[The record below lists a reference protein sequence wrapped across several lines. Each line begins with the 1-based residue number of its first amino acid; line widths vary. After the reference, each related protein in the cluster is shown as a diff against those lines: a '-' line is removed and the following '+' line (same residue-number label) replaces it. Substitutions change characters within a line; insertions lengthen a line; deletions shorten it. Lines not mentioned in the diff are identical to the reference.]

1 MTQKIFRGKLS
12 LAKTNDVEIAYET
25 FGDHGASPLVLIMG
39 LGYQMIFWD
48 EELCAQLAGRGYY
61 VIRFDNRDVGLST
74 WLESAGVPD
83 ILAMKQLMA
92 KRKAAQAPYSLHN
105 MADDVT
111 GLLDAMKIESAHIVG
126 RSMGGMIGQMMAIHY
141 PERVKT
147 LTSIMSSTGD
157 PSLPP
162 PKQEV
167 LSVLLEPEPIDRE
180 SFVEHTIKSWG
191 ILSGTVFPIDEA
203 RVREWAYESYK
214 RGLNPDGAA
223 RHFAAILATGNR
235 KEALKSIKIPTLVIH
250 GDSDPLVPVECG
262 IDTAEAI
269 PGARLVIIK
278 GMGHTLAQK
287 VYPQIIDAITEVSDL
302 DFFTS
307 SSSLRL

>member
-1 MTQKIFRGKLS
+1 MTQKTLRSKLS
-12 LAKTNDVEIAYET
+12 LAKTSDIEIAYET
-25 FGDHGASPLVLIMG
+25 FGDHGAHPLVLIMG

-48 EELCAQLAGRGYY
+48 GKLCAQLAGKGYY

-92 KRKAAQAPYSLHN
+92 KRKTAQASYSLHD
-105 MADDVT
+105 MAGDVT
-111 GLLDAMKIESAHIVG
+111 GLLDALKIKSAHIVG

-147 LTSIMSSTGD
+147 LTSIMSSTSD

-167 LSVLLEPEPIDRE
+167 LSVLLEPEPIDRQG
-180 SFVEHTIKSWG
+180 FVEHTLRSWE
-191 ILSGTVFPIDEA
+191 ILNGTVLPVDEA
-203 RVREWAYESYK
+203 QVRKWAHESYQ

-235 KEALKSIKIPTLVIH
+235 KEALKSIKVPTLVIH
-250 GDSDPLVPVECG
+250 GDADPLVPVECG

-269 PGARLVIIK
+269 SGARLVIIK
-278 GMGHTLAQK
+278 GMGHTLARE
-287 VYPQIIDAITEVSDL
+287 VYPQIIEAISHHAV
-302 DFFTS
+302 
-307 SSSLRL
+307 